1 MSRSPLSV
9 THYFARLCDPRRNHL
24 KRHLLI
30 DIIVIA
36 LCGVISGADDWQQIV
51 TFAHQ
56 RRSWLETFLGLPNG
70 IPSHDTLERVF
81 DRLDP
86 QAFQACFRGWVEAL
100 AQTLGVRHIA
110 IDGKTLRH
118 SGNTR
123 KGWKPLH
130 IVSAWATQCHLS
142 LGQVAVDEKSN
153 EITAIPRLLELLDVH
168 GALVTIDAMGCQKE
182 IAAKIIAGGGDYV
195 LSVKENQPH
204 LLEDIQTCLGA
215 ALDSPGASGLHDSYQ
230 TQERGHGREE
240 MRSYFILVDPKGIRN
255 HEAWT
260 DLRVVG
266 MCIRERVVG
275 GVTSEEVHYFI
286 GSRVMTARAYGQAL
300 RGHWGIENNLHWQ
313 MDLVFGED
321 ASRVQHR
328 HAADNL
334 ALVRRQALGLL
345 KRHPDKLSIPCK
357 RLAAAMNTDFL
368 EEILLASSNL
378 GNE

>member
-1 MSRSPLSV
+1 MCAHYNHRLRCRGPGYYIRAYALQAACIIASRLLWSRGQAYSSPWKNPSSRRRTMSRSPLSV

-130 IVSAWATQCHLS
+130 IVSAWATQCH
-142 LGQVAVDEKSN
+142 
-153 EITAIPRLLELLDVH
+153 
-168 GALVTIDAMGCQKE
+168 
-182 IAAKIIAGGGDYV
+182 
-195 LSVKENQPH
+195 
-204 LLEDIQTCLGA
+204 
-215 ALDSPGASGLHDSYQ
+215 
-230 TQERGHGREE
+230 
-240 MRSYFILVDPKGIRN
+240 
-255 HEAWT
+255 
-260 DLRVVG
+260 
-266 MCIRERVVG
+266 
-275 GVTSEEVHYFI
+275 
-286 GSRVMTARAYGQAL
+286 
-300 RGHWGIENNLHWQ
+300 
-313 MDLVFGED
+313 
-321 ASRVQHR
+321 
-328 HAADNL
+328 
-334 ALVRRQALGLL
+334 
-345 KRHPDKLSIPCK
+345 
-357 RLAAAMNTDFL
+357 
-368 EEILLASSNL
+368 
-378 GNE
+378 